1 MNPHLAWH
9 AERLVEAAARALE
22 RSGFTVRVC
31 PDRAGAVEAVLEE
44 ARGARTVGFGGSAT
58 LVELG
63 LPDRLEKEGKECLVH
78 GRPGLSPEQRLEIMR
93 RQLTCDLFLSGAN
106 AITLDGKVVNVDATG
121 NRVGALAFGPG
132 KVRIVAGANKIV
144 ADLQEALARI
154 KLRVAPPNARRLG
167 LKTPKLGEP
176 PRYIEQAERHYAN
189 DIRRKTTS
197 RDFEA
202 VKWLLSVG
210 HKIETVDD
218 AVMAYEK
225 AIALSVKAEIHRITK
240 IAKETPAGYDI
251 REVLG
256 EPHMRR
262 CRCSGF
268 WKATDMTCGGA
279 KPHRVELEFIKTSQ
293 HHFLQP
299 DVRLV
304 RKR

>member
-9 AERLVEAAARALE
+9 AERLVEEAARALE

-58 LVELG
+58 LVQLG

-167 LKTPKLGEP
+167 LKTPCASTGLCADCSSPDRICRIVQVLERRPRLTDVGVVLVAEPLG
-176 PRYIEQAERHYAN
+176 
-189 DIRRKTTS
+189 
-197 RDFEA
+197 F
-202 VKWLLSVG
+202 
-210 HKIETVDD
+210 
-218 AVMAYEK
+218 
-225 AIALSVKAEIHRITK
+225 
-240 IAKETPAGYDI
+240 
-251 REVLG
+251 
-256 EPHMRR
+256 
-262 CRCSGF
+262 
-268 WKATDMTCGGA
+268 
-279 KPHRVELEFIKTSQ
+279 
-293 HHFLQP
+293 
-299 DVRLV
+299 
-304 RKR
+304 